1 MSYRYNPKNNRNGG
15 YGPWPYIL
23 LFIGIFSGIGIFIP
37 IAIVWIIIANAQQ
50 NDSTVY
56 TQRYRTNSRSN
67 YRAASSNKRT
77 RVRIN
82 KYDVNQM
89 KLINS
94 CLKEYFASYTQLP
107 VFDDVNLRIKLKSYR
122 SLNSLNVFKNNDYVC
137 SLSEF
142 GKQYPDKYNQILRL
156 LLSFAS
162 DTKRTYSY
170 SKEVKVAPKVV
181 EDNNKQVSKSIKYI
195 EEIDELNVAIPD
207 EVISNGLYESCSL
220 LKQISQIEQ
229 QHPESKEKLDKLYEY
244 YLPILINILKQYQ
257 ALQDVPNTDKFVQT
271 KQKLEKSII
280 LINEAM
286 KTLTMT
292 LYEDDVINLSADI
305 STLEAILKKDG
316 LVDNGIK
323 VKKTLGE

>member
-1 MSYRYNPKNNRNGG
+1 MSNRYNPKNNRDGG

-23 LFIGIFSGIGIFIP
+23 LFVGVFSGIGVLIP
-37 IAIVWIIIANAQQ
+37 IAIIWIIIANAQQ

-56 TQRYRTNSRSN
+56 TQRYRSSSRGS
-67 YRAASSNKRT
+67 YRASGSSART
-77 RVRIN
+77 RVKIN
-82 KYDVNQM
+82 KYDASQM
-89 KLINS
+89 KLINA
-94 CLKEYFASYTQLP
+94 CLKEYFSSYTQLP

-142 GKQYPDKYNQILRL
+142 GKEYPDKYNQILRL

-162 DTKRTYSY
+162 DTKRSFSY
-170 SKEVKVAPKVV
+170 SKETKVINKVV
-181 EDNNKQVSKSIKYI
+181 EDNKQVSKAVKYI

-229 QHPESKEKLDKLYEY
+229 QHPESKDKLDKLYEY
-244 YLPILINILKQYQ
+244 YLPILVNILKQYQ

-323 VKKTLGE
+323 VGKTLGE